1 MPYQKR
7 WLAAP
12 KYIDG
17 QATVRTW
24 IKSRRIGGSFAAAFD
39 AVLMASGIQAE
50 LDTCG
55 NLVYRD
61 APPIDVYIVSPTL
74 RQSKS
79 LMRDA
84 AKLTVILRAFDRR
97 INFEPARATKL
108 MNRRTGRGIYALP
121 GNPDGIRGLTGA
133 IIVDE
138 VCFVQ
143 GLEDLW
149 AAVLPISRANP
160 GCSEGYPISLISTPW
175 VAGTLA
181 HTLLTSPELTYDEK
195 NNPDG
200 FLRFDTDLDVAL
212 AAGFPDESYTDAKR
226 AAFREK
232 IRKES
237 ASEEIFSTEYL
248 CQWST
253 VGDHLFDW
261 KKLQAALAAGDD
273 PWGDELPDPELL
285 TIDVGRRRDLT
296 VGTGWK
302 THTDGSHWIVSL
314 DVLRSM
320 PLPQQAKELN
330 RIPGDV
336 LVDCGG
342 IGDGLADD
350 LDDLGRTCERLQWN
364 NDNQRRAVNAM
375 RKMLDKR
382 QFRIS
387 GACEAEGRTL
397 IKELFS
403 MSQGESG
410 AGRLTIKTP
419 RAKNGEG
426 GNGGGHC
433 DRAWAAL
440 LGAWRLGVGEAPE
453 LGRVLDGAGGG
464 GAFEY
469 SRLANA
475 FGSGRVA
482 FWT

>member
-1 MPYQKR
+1 MPYQKA

-12 KYIDG
+12 KYING

-39 AVLMASGIQAE
+39 AVLMASGIQAA
-50 LDTCG
+50 LDEHG
-55 NLVYRD
+55 NLEYRD
-61 APPIDVYIVSPTL
+61 AAPIDVYIVSPTL

-133 IIVDE
+133 IILDE

-143 GLEDLW
+143 GLEDVW

-181 HTLLTSPELTYDEK
+181 HTLLTSPDLTFDARK
-195 NNPDG
+195 NPEG
-200 FLRFDTDLDVAL
+200 FLRFDTDLDSAL
-212 AAGFPDESYTDAKR
+212 AAGFPDESFTEARR

-232 IRKES
+232 IRKEA
-237 ASEEIFSTEYL
+237 ASDEIFSTEYL

-261 KKLQAALAAGDD
+261 KKLLLALADNDD
-273 PWGDELPDPELL
+273 PWGDELPDPDLV
-285 TIDVGRRRDLT
+285 TVDAGRRRDHT
-296 VGTGWK
+296 VAAGWK
-302 THTDGSHWIVSL
+302 THTDGAHWIVTL
-314 DVLRSM
+314 DVLRSPM
-320 PLPQQAKELN
+320 KQSEQADAIN
-330 RIPGDV
+330 RLTGDI

-375 RKMLDKR
+375 RKMLDARK
-382 QFRIS
+382 FRIAAS
-387 GACEAEGRTL
+387 CESEGRTL

-403 MSQGESG
+403 MSTGMSG

-419 RAKNGEG
+419 QARNGEG

-440 LGAWRLGVGEAPE
+440 LGAWRLGVGEAPS
-453 LGRVLDGAGGG
+453 LGNVLDAARGGG
-464 GAFEY
+464 VDYSKLAQAF
-469 SRLANA
+469 
-475 FGSGRVA
+475 SGGRTA
-482 FWT
+482 FWS